1 MKKVSSFAI
10 ECDKCHKPVLPKR
23 AIQDAH
29 MWFHPRCW
37 RKFARRILRVRRER
51 DRMLDCVNY
60 DDDPA
65 WPVERLDEVLQA
77 RLRESRAYFARLKR
91 AGTVRAAPPKS

>member
-51 DRMLDCVNY
+51 DRMLDYVNY
-60 DDDPA
+60 DDDRA
-65 WPVERLDEVLQA
+65 WRELQDG
-77 RLRESRAYFARLKR
+77 LRESRAHFARLKR
-91 AGTVRAAPPKS
+91 AGKARADAAQS

>member
-23 AIQDAH
+23 AIQDSN

-65 WPVERLDEVLQA
+65 WRELQDG
-77 RLRESRAYFARLKR
+77 LRESRAYFARLKR